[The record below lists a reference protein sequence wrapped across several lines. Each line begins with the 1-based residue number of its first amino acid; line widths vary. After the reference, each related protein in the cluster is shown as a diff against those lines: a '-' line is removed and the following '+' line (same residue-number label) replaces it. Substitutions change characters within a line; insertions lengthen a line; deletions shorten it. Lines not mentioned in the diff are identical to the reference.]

1 MLIIIIFVALILT
14 VFYVMKKFYFAIILL
29 NVLLVGCKPEP
40 EKPTVVT
47 QEVTDITINTAK
59 VVCNVEADGGA
70 EVTERG
76 VCWDTIQNPTIDK
89 NKTNDGNGLGTFTS
103 ELSNLASQTT
113 YYVRA
118 YAVNSAG
125 VSYGEEKSF
134 ETLVDET
141 EDDEEEIIEPE
152 LPTVVTQEASDITIN
167 TAKFSYEVV
176 SDGGAEVTERG
187 VCWDTIQNPTIDKNR
202 TNDGNG
208 LGTFT
213 SELSNLASQTT
224 YYVRAYA
231 VNSAGV
237 SYGEE
242 KSFETL
248 VDETEDDEEEIIEP
262 ELPTV
267 VTQEASDIT
276 INTAKF
282 SYEVVSDGGAEVTE
296 RGVCWDTIQNPTIDK
311 NRTNDGNG
319 LGTFTSELSN
329 LAPQTTYYVRAYAVN
344 SVGISYGEEMSFET
358 LVDETEDEVVEPMTI
373 TVNGVSFS
381 MISVKGGIFEMG
393 AQNVDPSQPNYDE
406 EAWDRESPVHLVSLS
421 DYYIGETEVTQELW
435 QAVMGYNPSHFEGG
449 QKPVEQVTW
458 NDCKNF
464 IKRLNQLTGMNFR
477 FPTEAEWEFAAKG
490 GNESQGYKYS
500 GSDDIKDVAWYSAD
514 GKKTRDVKTKLSN
527 ELGIY
532 DMSGNVMEWCGDLYG
547 DYSSNTQTDPTGPS
561 YGTDYIVR
569 GGCCLSAAAYCRV
582 TVRSFFNAGGASYGI
597 GFRLALE
604 L

>member
-47 QEVTDITINTAK
+47 QEVNDITINTAK

-89 NKTNDGNGLGTFTS
+89 NRTNDGTGLGTFTS

-118 YAVNSAG
+118 YAVNSVG

-134 ETLVDET
+134 ETLY
-141 EDDEEEIIEPE
+141 EEEIIEPE
-152 LPTVVTQEASDITIN
+152 MPTVVTQEVTDITIN
-167 TAKFSYEVV
+167 TAKVV
-176 SDGGAEVTERG
+176 CNVESDGGAEVTERG
-187 VCWDTIQNPTIDKNR
+187 VCWDTTQNPTIDGNK

-208 LGTFT
+208 VGLFT
-213 SELSNLASQTT
+213 SELSNLAS
-224 YYVRAYA
+224 
-231 VNSAGV
+231 
-237 SYGEE
+237 
-242 KSFETL
+242 
-248 VDETEDDEEEIIEP
+248 
-262 ELPTV
+262 
-267 VTQEASDIT
+267 
-276 INTAKF
+276 
-282 SYEVVSDGGAEVTE
+282 
-296 RGVCWDTIQNPTIDK
+296 
-311 NRTNDGNG
+311 
-319 LGTFTSELSN
+319 
-329 LAPQTTYYVRAYAVN
+329 QTTYYVRAYAVN

-358 LVDETEDEVVEPMTI
+358 LYEEEIIEPEMPTVVTQEVTDITINTAKVVCNVESDGGAEVTERGVCWDTTQNPTIDGNKTNDGNGVGLFTSELSNLASQTTYYVRAYAVNSAGISYGEEKSFETLVDETEDEEVVEPMTI

-406 EAWDRESPVHLVSLS
+406 DAWDRESPVHLVSLS

-464 IKRLNQLTGMNFR
+464 IKRLNQLTGLNFR

-500 GSDDIKDVAWYSAD
+500 GSDDVKEVAWHSAD

-561 YGTDYIVR
+561 HGTDYIVR

-582 TVRSFFNAGGASYGI
+582 AIRSFFNAGGASYGI

>member
-14 VFYVMKKFYFAIILL
+14 VFYIMKRFYFAIILL

-59 VVCNVEADGGA
+59 VVCNVESDGGA

-89 NKTNDGNGLGTFTS
+89 NKTSDGNGVGLFTSELSNLASQTTYYVRAYAVNSAGISYGEEKSFETLVDETEDEEDDEDQDEEDDEEEIIEPELPTIVTQEVTDITINTAKVVCNVESDGGAEVTERGVCWDTIQNPTIDKNRTNDGNGIGTFTS

-134 ETLVDET
+134 ETLV
-141 EDDEEEIIEPE
+141 EEI
-152 LPTVVTQEASDITIN
+152 
-167 TAKFSYEVV
+167 
-176 SDGGAEVTERG
+176 
-187 VCWDTIQNPTIDKNR
+187 
-202 TNDGNG
+202 
-208 LGTFT
+208 
-213 SELSNLASQTT
+213 
-224 YYVRAYA
+224 
-231 VNSAGV
+231 
-237 SYGEE
+237 
-242 KSFETL
+242 
-248 VDETEDDEEEIIEP
+248 
-262 ELPTV
+262 
-267 VTQEASDIT
+267 
-276 INTAKF
+276 
-282 SYEVVSDGGAEVTE
+282 
-296 RGVCWDTIQNPTIDK
+296 
-311 NRTNDGNG
+311 
-319 LGTFTSELSN
+319 
-329 LAPQTTYYVRAYAVN
+329 
-344 SVGISYGEEMSFET
+344 
-358 LVDETEDEVVEPMTI
+358 EDEKVVEPMTI

-406 EAWDRESPVHLVSLS
+406 DAWDRESPVHLVSLS

-464 IKRLNQLTGMNFR
+464 IKRLNQLTGLNFR

-500 GSDDIKDVAWYSAD
+500 GSDDVKEVAWHSAD

-561 YGTDYIVR
+561 HGTDYIVR

-582 TVRSFFNAGGASYGI
+582 AIRSFFNAGGASYGI